1 MIQKCFSKDM
11 QINMQ
16 QFCLEIP
23 FLSLDTT
30 NVSTSNRFS
39 SGKRRFNLFS
49 KKKFL
54 LVDSTL
60 HRFILY
66 ESMVRHWAP
75 RIIFPCHFSGVL
87 VIILRLNL
95 WSLNWSLFLCSP
107 VTSHHSQYFTCWSP
121 SPLLH
126 LTMKSTWRL
135 FGLIDVSVYWGRIT
149 CVLII
154 YY

>member
-1 MIQKCFSKDM
+1 MFFKGYANKHATILSGDPVVIPGYDQCSIIQPIFFRLKKVQSF
-11 QINMQ
+11 
-16 QFCLEIP
+16 
-23 FLSLDTT
+23 
-30 NVSTSNRFS
+30 
-39 SGKRRFNLFS
+39 FS
-49 KKKFL
+49 KKIFL

-60 HRFILY
+60 HRFILL